1 MIKNFENITT
11 TLSSSELKVSEIL
24 VDAFKG
30 MEKGKENAKTSS
42 KIREALKTKM
52 DIILEDV
59 RLRRIINY
67 IRQNDLVLGLCTTSS
82 GYFMAA
88 NAKEFHDTLTSL
100 NERIKSQTY
109 TLQHMI
115 LQYNKM
121 YNYTAQ
127 TTQATQTTKLI

>member
-121 YNYTAQ
+121 YNYTTQ
-127 TTQATQTTKLI
+127 TAQTTKLI